1 MLTSV
6 LGRQFTRKF
15 ASMAPTMH
23 KFDYLVIGGGSGG
36 IASARRAAEFG
47 VKVGLI
53 ENSALGGTC
62 VNVGCVPKKIMF
74 NAAMHAEALQYHKD
88 FGFDVAPAPFNW
100 AEVKKKRDAYIQ
112 KLNGIY
118 ENNLNNS
125 KVEIIRGKAMFVGE
139 KTVEVNGQTYF
150 GEHVLIATGGRPSD
164 PGAPGAE
171 YGINSDGFFE
181 LEHLPKR
188 SFVVGAGYI
197 AIEMAG
203 ILKTLGSD
211 VTLMIRHE
219 KVLRT
224 FDSLISDV
232 ITDELEHIGINMLKN
247 DGFVRATKDDQGTL
261 TVTTKNGHSISGVDC
276 LLFAIG
282 RDPNV
287 ELDLDKTGVT
297 LEKGHIKVD
306 AFQNTSAPGVYALG
320 DVCGRALLTPVA
332 IAAGRRLAHRLFDGK
347 TDLKL
352 DYNNIPSVVFSHP
365 PSGSVGLTE
374 REARDKFGD
383 AAVRVYRS
391 SFAPLYYA
399 LSERKVKTH
408 MKLVCAGDE
417 QRVVG
422 LHMVGQA
429 VDEMLQG
436 FAVAVKMGAT
446 KAQFDDCVAI
456 HPTSAEELVT
466 MR

>member
-1 MLTSV
+1 MFTSISAI
-6 LGRQFTRKF
+6 QFFRKF
-15 ASMAPTMH
+15 ASMAPVIQ

-74 NAAMHAEALQYHKD
+74 NAAAHAEALHYHKD
-88 FGFDVAPAPFNW
+88 FGFDVSPAPFNW
-100 AEVKKKRDAYIQ
+100 PEVKKKRDAYIK

-125 KVEIIRGKAMFVGE
+125 KVQIIRGKAMFVGE
-139 KTVEVNGQTYF
+139 KTVEVNGQKF
-150 GEHVLIATGGRPSD
+150 AGEHVLIATGGRPSD
-164 PGAPGAE
+164 PALPGAE

-181 LEHLPKR
+181 LEELPRR

-197 AIEMAG
+197 AVEMAG

-211 VTLMIRHE
+211 VTLMIRHD

-232 ITDELEHIGINMLKN
+232 ITEELQHIGINLIKN
-247 DGFVRATKDDQGTL
+247 DGFAQASKSKHGSL
-261 TVTTKNGHSISGVDC
+261 TVSTRNGHTVSDVDC

-287 ELDLDKTGVT
+287 DLDLEKTGVT

-306 AFQNTSAPGVYALG
+306 EFQNTSAPGVYALG

-332 IAAGRRLAHRLFDGK
+332 IAAGRRLAHRLFDGQ
-347 TDLKL
+347 TTLKL

-374 REARDKFGD
+374 QEARAQFGD
-383 AAVRVYRS
+383 SAVRVYRS

-408 MKLVCAGDE
+408 MKLVCAGPE